1 MNGGPKTRAERAVLP
16 LARDVART
24 VAENNGVCVR
34 PVPVKRVDLDTG
46 EAEIIDVPC
55 GHTLA
60 SVCPACAEKKR
71 RLRLA
76 QCREGWHLDEEPAFT
91 PNDPTSEQER
101 LVAERADLTAAR
113 DELAGKGLDTAELD
127 GLINACDDA
136 LAKSGVRGSLDR
148 EKTKR
153 RTRSTRRRQDA
164 PELPKRPVDKRTVGK
179 TFTGRDGKTFRP
191 SIFLTLTCD
200 TYGRVRSD
208 GTPVDPSTYDYRRAS
223 RDALHF
229 SKLIDR
235 FIQNLRRFLGWEV
248 QYFATVE
255 PQRRLAPHVHMAIR
269 GTVSRAELRQVA
281 AATYHQVWWPTCDTV
296 SYDGTHLPVW
306 DAESGNYC
314 DPDTGEVLT
323 TWDEALDDLDADD
336 DAEPLHVVRFGPQV
350 DAQGVIAGSDDA
362 NRCLRYLAKYLTKSI
377 GDCHEAETDAQRA
390 HVDRLTDALRF
401 EPCSPGCANWLRYGI
416 QPDNPRAGM
425 RPGYCKSKAHK
436 REHLGYAGRRVL
448 VSRKWSGKTLGD
460 HKQER
465 KAWVLAQLEQAG
477 ISATSHDEN
486 DGRRYAWAAVNPSSP
501 EVPALEHRLLR
512 AVAKRDEWR
521 TQMELAQRRA
531 DGQPDADV
539 SATGEV
545 AA

>member
-1 MNGGPKTRAERAVLP
+1 MSGGPKTRAERAVMP
-16 LARDVART
+16 LAKEVART

-34 PVPVKRVDLDTG
+34 PVPVKRVDLETG
-46 EAEIIDVPC
+46 DAEIIDVPC

-60 SVCPACAEKKR
+60 SVCPACAERKR

-76 QCREGWHLDEEPAFT
+76 QCREGWHLDEEPEFE
-91 PNDPTSEQER
+91 PNPPTSDQER
-101 LVAERADLTAAR
+101 LVEERADLTAAR
-113 DELAGKGLDTAELD
+113 DELAAKGLDTGELD
-127 GLINACDDA
+127 ELINGCDDA
-136 LAKSGVRGSLDR
+136 LAKSGVRGSIDPA
-148 EKTKR
+148 KAKR
-153 RTRSTRRRQDA
+153 RSRSTRRRQDA
-164 PELPKRPVDKRTVGK
+164 PDLPKRPVDKRTVGK
-179 TFTGRDGKTFRP
+179 TFTGNGGKTFRP

-200 TYGRVRSD
+200 TYGRVKSD
-208 GTPVDPSTYDYRRAS
+208 GTPVDPSTYDYRRAA

-235 FIQNLRRFLGWEV
+235 FVQNLRRFLGWEV

-296 SYDGTHLPVW
+296 RYQGAHLPVW

-314 DPDTGEVLT
+314 DPVTGEVLT
-323 TWDEALDDLDADD
+323 TWDEALDELD

-350 DAQGVIAGSDDA
+350 DAQGVIAGSEDA

-377 GDCHEAETDAQRA
+377 GDCHEPETDAQRA
-390 HVDRLTDALRF
+390 HVERLADALRF
-401 EPCSPGCANWLRYGI
+401 EPCSPTCANWLRYGI

-465 KAWVLAQLEQAG
+465 KAWVLAQLKSAG
-477 ISATSHDEN
+477 ISATDQDN
-486 DGRRYAWAAVNPSSP
+486 DPRRYAWAAVNPSSP
-501 EVPALEHRLLR
+501 EVPPLEHRVLR
-512 AVAKRDEWR
+512 AVAKRHEWR

-531 DGQPDADV
+531 M
-539 SATGEV
+539 GE

>member
-1 MNGGPKTRAERAVLP
+1 MSGGPKTRAERAVLP

-76 QCREGWHLDEEPAFT
+76 QCREGWHLDEEPNFT

-101 LVAERADLTAAR
+101 LVEERADLTAAR
-113 DELAGKGLDTAELD
+113 DELAARGVDTAEVD

-136 LAKSGVRGSLDR
+136 LAKSGVRGSIDPA
-148 EKTKR
+148 TSKR

-164 PELPKRPVDKRTVGK
+164 PDLPKRPVDKRTVGK

-208 GTPVDPSTYDYRRAS
+208 GTPVDPSTYDYVRAA

-235 FIQNLRRFLGWEV
+235 FIQNLRRFLGWDV

-281 AATYHQVWWPTCDTV
+281 AATYHQVWWPTRNTV
-296 SYDGTHLPVW
+296 IYDRTHLPVW
-306 DAESGNYC
+306 DAESGTYC
-314 DPDTGEVLT
+314 DPDTGEVLPS
-323 TWDEALDDLDADD
+323 WDEALDELDADEN
-336 DAEPLHVVRFGPQV
+336 AEPLHVVRFGPQV

-362 NRCLRYLAKYLTKSI
+362 DRCLRYLAKYLTKSI
-377 GDCHEAETDAQRA
+377 GDCHEADTDAQRA

-465 KAWVLAQLEQAG
+465 KAWVLAQLEHAG
-477 ISATSHDEN
+477 IPATGHDHN
-486 DGRRYAWAAVNPSSP
+486 DGRRYAWTAVNPSNP
-501 EVPALEHRLLR
+501 DVPALEHRLLR
-512 AVAKRDEWR
+512 AVAKRHEWR

-531 DGQPDADV
+531 DRQPDTDD
-539 SATGEV
+539 SATGL

>member
-1 MNGGPKTRAERAVLP
+1 MSRGSKTRAERAVLP

-46 EAEIIDVPC
+46 DAEIIDVPC

-76 QCREGWHLDEEPAFT
+76 QCREGWHLDDEPNFT

-101 LVAERADLTAAR
+101 LVEERADLTAAR
-113 DELAGKGLDTAELD
+113 DELAGKGLDTAEVD

-164 PELPKRPVDKRTVGK
+164 PDLPKRPVDKRTVGK

-208 GTPVDPSTYDYRRAS
+208 GTPVDPGSYDYVRAA

-235 FIQNLRRFLGWEV
+235 FVQNLRRFLGWEV

-281 AATYHQVWWPTCDTV
+281 AATYHQVWWPACDTV
-296 SYDGTHLPVW
+296 RYQGTHLPVW

-323 TWDEALDDLDADD
+323 TWDEALDDLDADE

-390 HVDRLTDALRF
+390 HVDRLTDALRY

-477 ISATSHDEN
+477 IAATAGEDN
-486 DGRRYAWAAVNPSSP
+486 DGRRYSWAAVNPSNP

-512 AVAKRDEWR
+512 AVAKRHEWR

-531 DGQPDADV
+531 DGQPDAEI
-539 SATGEV
+539 SAMGE
-545 AA
+545 AAA

>member
-1 MNGGPKTRAERAVLP
+1 MSGSKTRAERAVLP

-46 EAEIIDVPC
+46 DAEIIDVPC

-76 QCREGWHLDEEPAFT
+76 QCREGWHLDDEPAFT
-91 PNDPTSEQER
+91 PNDPTSEQQR
-101 LVAERADLTAAR
+101 LVEERADLTAAR

-136 LAKSGVRGSLDR
+136 LAKSGVRGSIDPA
-148 EKTKR
+148 KSKR
-153 RTRSTRRRQDA
+153 RTRSTRRRQDV
-164 PELPKRPVDKRTVGK
+164 PDLPKRPVDKRTVGK
-179 TFTGRDGKTFRP
+179 TFTGRDGRTFRP

-208 GTPVDPSTYDYRRAS
+208 GTPVDPGSYDYVRAA

-248 QYFATVE
+248 QYFATIE

-281 AATYHQVWWPTCDTV
+281 AATYHQVWWPTCDTIH
-296 SYDGTHLPVW
+296 YQGAHLPVW

-314 DPDTGEVLT
+314 DPDTGEVLPS
-323 TWDEALDDLDADD
+323 WDEALDELDADE

-377 GDCHEAETDAQRA
+377 GDCHQADTDVQRA
-390 HVDRLTDALRF
+390 HVDRFTDALRF

-477 ISATSHDEN
+477 ISATSDDADE
-486 DGRRYAWAAVNPSSP
+486 RRYAWAAVNPSNP
-501 EVPALEHRLLR
+501 EVPALEHRILR
-512 AVAKRDEWR
+512 AVAKRHQWR

-531 DGQPDADV
+531 DGQPDTDD
-539 SATGEV
+539 SATGL

>member
-1 MNGGPKTRAERAVLP
+1 MP
-16 LARDVART
+16 LAKEVART

-34 PVPVKRVDLDTG
+34 PVPIKRVDLETG

-60 SVCPACAEKKR
+60 SVCPACAERKR

-76 QCREGWHLDEEPAFT
+76 QCREGWHLDEEPTFE
-91 PNDPTSEQER
+91 PNPPTTDQER
-101 LVAERADLTAAR
+101 LVEERADLTAAR
-113 DELAGKGLDTAELD
+113 DELAARGLDTGELD
-127 GLINACDDA
+127 ELINGCDDA
-136 LAKSGVRGSLDR
+136 LAKSGVRGSIDPA
-148 EKTKR
+148 KTKR
-153 RTRSTRRRQDA
+153 RSRSTRRRQDA
-164 PELPKRPVDKRTVGK
+164 PDLPKRPVDKRTVGK

-200 TYGRVRSD
+200 TYGRVKSD
-208 GTPVDPSTYDYRRAS
+208 GTPVDPGSYDYRRAA

-235 FIQNLRRFLGWEV
+235 FIQNLRRFLGWDV

-281 AATYHQVWWPTCDTV
+281 AATYHQVWWPSCDQV
-296 SYDGTHLPVW
+296 RYQGPNLPVW
-306 DAESGNYC
+306 DAETGNYC
-314 DPDTGEVLT
+314 DPVTGEVLT
-323 TWDEALDDLDADD
+323 SWDEALDELDDD
-336 DAEPLHVVRFGPQV
+336 PDAEPLHVVRFGPQV
-350 DAQGVIAGSDDA
+350 DAQGVIAGSEDA

-377 GDCHEAETDAQRA
+377 GDCHEPETDAQRA
-390 HVDRLTDALRF
+390 HVERLADALRF
-401 EPCSPGCANWLRYGI
+401 EPCSPTCANWLRYGI
-416 QPDNPRAGM
+416 QPDNPKAGM

-465 KAWVLAQLEQAG
+465 KAWVLAQLDRAG
-477 ISATSHDEN
+477 ISATDQDN
-486 DGRRYAWAAVNPSSP
+486 DPRRYAWAAVNPSSP
-501 EVPALEHRLLR
+501 EVPPLEHRVLR
-512 AVAKRDEWR
+512 AVAKRHEWR

-531 DGQPDADV
+531 DGEAEI
-539 SATGEV
+539 SAMGE

>member
-1 MNGGPKTRAERAVLP
+1 MSGGPTTRAERAALP
-16 LARDVART
+16 LAKEVART
-24 VAENNGVCVR
+24 VAENNGVCIR
-34 PVPVKRVDLDTG
+34 PVPVKRVDLETG
-46 EAEIIDVPC
+46 DAEIIDVPC

-60 SVCPACAEKKR
+60 SVCPACAERKR

-76 QCREGWHLDEEPAFT
+76 QCREGWHLDEEPAFE
-91 PNDPTSEQER
+91 PNPPTGDQER
-101 LVAERADLTAAR
+101 LVEDRADLTAAR
-113 DELAGKGLDTAELD
+113 DELAARGLDTGELD
-127 GLINACDDA
+127 ELINGCDDE
-136 LAKSGVRGSLDR
+136 LAKSGVRGSIDPA
-148 EKTKR
+148 KSKR
-153 RTRSTRRRQDA
+153 RSRSTRRRQDA
-164 PELPKRPVDKRTVGK
+164 PDLPKRPVDKRTVGK
-179 TFTGRDGKTFRP
+179 TFTGNGGKTFRP

-200 TYGRVRSD
+200 TYGRVRGD
-208 GTPVDPSTYDYRRAS
+208 GTPVNPGSYDYVRAA

-281 AATYHQVWWPTCDTV
+281 AATYHQVWWPACDTV
-296 SYDGTHLPVW
+296 KYQGADLPIW
-306 DAESGNYC
+306 DAETGNYC
-314 DPDTGEVLT
+314 DPATGEVLSS
-323 TWDEALDDLDADD
+323 WDEALDELDDD
-336 DAEPLHVVRFGPQV
+336 PDAEPLHVVRFGPQI

-377 GDCHEAETDAQRA
+377 NDCHEAETDVQRA
-390 HVDRLTDALRF
+390 HVERLADALRY
-401 EPCSPGCANWLRYGI
+401 EPCSPSCANWLRYGI
-416 QPDNPRAGM
+416 QPDNPKAGM

-465 KAWVLAQLEQAG
+465 KAWVLAQLERSG
-477 ISATSHDEN
+477 VSATDQDN
-486 DGRRYAWAAVNPSSP
+486 DPRRYAWGAINPSSP
-501 EVPALEHRLLR
+501 EVPPLEHRILR
-512 AVAKRDEWR
+512 AVAKRHEWR

-531 DGQPDADV
+531 DGEPEI
-539 SATGEV
+539 SATGE